1 MAGAIPKKISRTLMK
16 ILIMGLPG
24 SGKTYLTER
33 LVPLIGAAWFNAD
46 KVREMANDWDFS
58 EEGRVRQSNRMKS
71 IADFE
76 NNHGRLVVCDFV
88 CPTVKTR
95 QMFDA
100 DFTVWMD
107 TIKESNYKD
116 TDKIF
121 EEPENFNL
129 KISQWNQYSPK
140 EIADLIQDV

>member
-1 MAGAIPKKISRTLMK
+1 MK

-76 NNHGRLVVCDFV
+76 KNHGRIVVCDFV
-88 CPTVKTR
+88 CPTMKTR

-107 TIKESNYKD
+107 TIKEGRYED
-116 TDKIF
+116 TNRLF
-121 EEPENFNL
+121 ERPTCVEMRITE
-129 KISQWNQYSPK
+129 WN
-140 EIADLIQDV
+140 DNNHWDVAEEALRKRG

>member
-1 MAGAIPKKISRTLMK
+1 MMEAISKTTLRALKK

-58 EEGRVRQSNRMKS
+58 EEGRIRQSNRMKS

-76 NNHGRLVVCDFV
+76 KVMEGLWYVILFA
-88 CPTVKTR
+88 P
-95 QMFDA
+95 
-100 DFTVWMD
+100 
-107 TIKESNYKD
+107 
-116 TDKIF
+116 
-121 EEPENFNL
+121 P
-129 KISQWNQYSPK
+129 
-140 EIADLIQDV
+140 